1 MPNGIC
7 HPLKNDPRVLS
18 RKSTVSNKT
27 SDPTHLENDIG
38 FLIQIAGENL
48 KQTVFGW
55 AVERSILVA
64 FNLLFFTSKKHFK
77 FSDFGRLSILS
88 PPFFSSPSC
97 L

>member
-1 MPNGIC
+1 MAQVHLSIVALPKTIRIWTSMPNGIC

-48 KQTVFGW
+48 KQTVFG
-55 AVERSILVA
+55 
-64 FNLLFFTSKKHFK
+64 
-77 FSDFGRLSILS
+77 
-88 PPFFSSPSC
+88 
-97 L
+97 